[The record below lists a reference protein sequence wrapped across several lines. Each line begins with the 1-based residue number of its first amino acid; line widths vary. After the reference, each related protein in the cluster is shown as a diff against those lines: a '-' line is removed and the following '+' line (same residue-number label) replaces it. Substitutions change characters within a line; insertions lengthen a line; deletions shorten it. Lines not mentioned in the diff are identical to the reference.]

1 MRVMGD
7 GGVALEVLVDG
18 PEDGTPVLFMHG
30 WPDDHTLW
38 RHQVSALSA
47 AGYRTIAPDLRGFGA
62 SDRPDDV
69 ASYALKHTVVDMLAV
84 LDACDVSKVHVVA
97 HDWGAAAAWGL
108 ASFVPDKVGS
118 LTVLS
123 VGHPLAFRDAGF
135 RQRML
140 SWYMLL
146 FNFDVAE
153 QWFRE
158 HGAEMLASHP
168 DADDRLSALAD
179 AAALTASLGWY
190 RANAHP
196 RSLVGEPPSL
206 PAVTAPVMGVWSS
219 HDMALTEEQMTGSER
234 YVGGSWRY
242 ERVEGAS
249 HWMQLE
255 RPDDISALLLD
266 FLGAGAG
273 THDGGDAT
281 G

>member
-1 MRVMGD
+1 MRVTGD
-7 GGVALEVLVDG
+7 GGVGLEVFVDG
-18 PEDGTPVLFMHG
+18 PDDGRPVLFMHG
-30 WPDDHTLW
+30 WPDDHQLW
-38 RHQVSALSA
+38 RHQVAALSD
-47 AGYRTIAPDLRGFGA
+47 AGYRTITPDLRGFGG
-62 SDRPDDV
+62 SDKPTDV
-69 ASYALKHTVVDMLAV
+69 AAYALKHTVVDMLAV
-84 LDACDVSKVHVVA
+84 LEAVGAQRAHVVA

-108 ASFVPDKVGS
+108 ASFVPDKVES

-158 HGAEMLASHP
+158 NGAQMLAGHP
-168 DADDRLSALAD
+168 DVDDRMRAMSD
-179 AAALTASLGWY
+179 DAALTASLGWY

-196 RSLVGEPPSL
+196 RSLVGDPPDL
-206 PAVTAPVMGVWSS
+206 PAVSAPVLGIWSS
-219 HDMALTEEQMTGSER
+219 GDMALTEEQMTGSAS

-242 ERVEGAS
+242 QRIDGAG

-255 RPDDISALLLD
+255 RAAEVNALLLD
-266 FLGAGAG
+266 FLAAR
-273 THDGGDAT
+273 
-281 G
+281 